1 MTKQELADM
10 FGVSIS
16 TLNTNFPLFC
26 KNQLKRGFLIT
37 REGIGQK
44 ANFIVERTEKQ
55 DLDKSFFST
64 RGASTE
70 ELQGEEWKTLFF
82 NNGYEVS
89 NLGRLRNKKTKVI
102 AKGTIQKNGY
112 VVVSVNNQNYRLHR
126 LVLQTWCPNEDYEEL
141 TVDHINGNR
150 SDNRLENLRWATREE
165 NTLYMIKNRGELNK
179 ELTRLLEKYTYE
191 EVLAL
196 LKSLT

>member
-44 ANFIVERTEKQ
+44 ANFTVERVEKQ
-55 DLDKSFFST
+55 DVDKSIFST
-64 RGASTE
+64 RGASIE
-70 ELQGEEWKTLFF
+70 ELKGEEWKTLFF
-82 NNGYEVS
+82 NNNYEVS

-102 AKGTIQKNGY
+102 AKGTIRKNGY
-112 VVVSVNNQNYRLHR
+112 VDVSVDNKDYRLHR

-150 SDNRLENLRWATREE
+150 SDNRLENLRWATQEE
-165 NTLYMIKNRGELNK
+165 NTVYMMMHRAELNK
-179 ELTRLLEKYTYE
+179 EITRLLSKYSYE
-191 EVLAL
+191 QVL
-196 LKSLT
+196 

>member
-1 MTKQELADM
+1 MIFLTKQELADM

-44 ANFIVERTEKQ
+44 ANFIVERAEKQ
-55 DLDKSFFST
+55 DLDKSIFST
-64 RGASTE
+64 RGTSTE

-165 NTLYMIKNRGELNK
+165 NTIYMMTHRGELNK
-179 ELTRLLEKYTYE
+179 EITRLLSKYSYE
-191 EVLAL
+191 QVL
-196 LKSLT
+196 

>member
-1 MTKQELADM
+1 M

-44 ANFIVERTEKQ
+44 ANFIVERAEKQ
-55 DLDKSFFST
+55 DLDKSIFST
-64 RGASTE
+64 RGASIE
-70 ELQGEEWKTLFF
+70 ELPGEEWKTLFF
-82 NNGYEVS
+82 DNGYEVS
-89 NLGRLRNKKTKVI
+89 NLGRLRNKRTKVI
-102 AKGTIQKNGY
+102 AKGTIKKNGY
-112 VVVSVNNQNYRLHR
+112 VDVSVNNQNYRLHR

-165 NTLYMIKNRGELNK
+165 NTIYMMTHRGELNK
-179 ELTRLLEKYTYE
+179 EITRLLSKHSYE
-191 EVLAL
+191 QVLQML
-196 LKSLT
+196 QQLD

>member
-1 MTKQELADM
+1 MIFLTKQELADM

-44 ANFIVERTEKQ
+44 ANFIVERAEKQ
-55 DLDKSFFST
+55 DLDKSIFST

-165 NTLYMIKNRGELNK
+165 NTIYMMTHRGELNK
-179 ELTRLLEKYTYE
+179 EITRLLSKYSYE
-191 EVLAL
+191 QVL
-196 LKSLT
+196 

>member
-1 MTKQELADM
+1 M

-44 ANFIVERTEKQ
+44 ANFIVERAEKQ
-55 DLDKSFFST
+55 DLDKSIFST
-64 RGASTE
+64 RGASIE
-70 ELQGEEWKTLFF
+70 ELPGEEWKTLFF
-82 NNGYEVS
+82 DNGYEVS
-89 NLGRLRNKKTKVI
+89 NLGRLRNKRTKVI
-102 AKGTIQKNGY
+102 AKGTIKKNGY
-112 VVVSVNNQNYRLHR
+112 VDVSVNNQNYRLHR

-165 NTLYMIKNRGELNK
+165 NTAYMMMHRGELNK
-179 ELTRLLEKYTYE
+179 EITRLLSKHSYE
-191 EVLAL
+191 QVLQML
-196 LKSLT
+196 QQLD

>member
-165 NTLYMIKNRGELNK
+165 NTVYMMTHRGELNK
-179 ELTRLLEKYTYE
+179 EITRLLSRYSYE
-191 EVLAL
+191 QVL
-196 LKSLT
+196 

>member
-44 ANFIVERTEKQ
+44 ANFIVERAEKQ

-82 NNGYEVS
+82 DNGYEVS

-102 AKGTIQKNGY
+102 AKGTIKKNGY
-112 VVVSVNNQNYRLHR
+112 VDVSVNNQNYRLHR

-165 NTLYMIKNRGELNK
+165 NTVYMMTHRGELNK
-179 ELTRLLEKYTYE
+179 EITRLLSKYSYE
-191 EVLAL
+191 QVL
-196 LKSLT
+196 

>member
-1 MTKQELADM
+1 MIFLTKQELADM

-44 ANFIVERTEKQ
+44 ANYIVERVKKQ
-55 DLDKSFFST
+55 DVDKSIFST
-64 RGASTE
+64 RGASIE
-70 ELQGEEWKTLFF
+70 ELEGEEWKTLFF
-82 NNGYEVS
+82 NGGYEIS

-102 AKGTIQKNGY
+102 SKGTITKNGY
-112 VVVSVNNQNYRLHR
+112 VNVSVDNQNYRLHR
-126 LVLQTWCPNEDYEEL
+126 LVLQTWCPNENYEEL

-150 SDNRLENLRWATREE
+150 SDNRLENLRWATQEE
-165 NTLYMIKNRGELNK
+165 NTVYMMMHRSELNK
-179 ELTRLLEKYTYE
+179 EITRLLSKYSYE
-191 EVLAL
+191 QVL
-196 LKSLT
+196 

>member
-55 DLDKSFFST
+55 DLDKSIFST

-70 ELQGEEWKTLFF
+70 ELPGEEWKTLFF

-165 NTLYMIKNRGELNK
+165 NTIYMMTHRGELNK
-179 ELTRLLEKYTYE
+179 EITRLLSKYSYE
-191 EVLAL
+191 QVL
-196 LKSLT
+196 

>member
-37 REGIGQK
+37 REGIGKK
-44 ANFIVERTEKQ
+44 ANFIVERAEKQ
-55 DLDKSFFST
+55 DLDKSIFST
-64 RGASTE
+64 RGTSTE

-165 NTLYMIKNRGELNK
+165 HTIYMMTHRGELNK
-179 ELTRLLEKYTYE
+179 EITRLLSKYSYE
-191 EVLAL
+191 QVL
-196 LKSLT
+196 

>member
-44 ANFIVERTEKQ
+44 ANFTVERVEKQ
-55 DLDKSFFST
+55 DVDKSMFST
-64 RGASTE
+64 RGASIE
-70 ELQGEEWKTLFF
+70 ELEGEEWKTLFL
-82 NNGYEVS
+82 NNNYEVS
-89 NLGRLRNKKTKVI
+89 NLGRLRNKRTKVI
-102 AKGTIQKNGY
+102 AKGTITKNGY
-112 VVVSVNNQNYRLHR
+112 VNVSVDNQNYRLHR

-150 SDNRLENLRWATREE
+150 SDNRLENLRWATQEE
-165 NTLYMIKNRGELNK
+165 NTVYMMMHRGELNK
-179 ELTRLLEKYTYE
+179 EITRLLSKYSYE
-191 EVLAL
+191 QVL
-196 LKSLT
+196 

>member
-1 MTKQELADM
+1 MIFLTKQELADM

-37 REGIGQK
+37 RKGIGQK
-44 ANFIVERTEKQ
+44 ANFTVERVEKQ
-55 DLDKSFFST
+55 DVDKSIFST
-64 RGASTE
+64 RGASIE
-70 ELQGEEWKTLFF
+70 ELKGEEWKTLFF
-82 NNGYEVS
+82 NNNYEVS

-102 AKGTIQKNGY
+102 AKGTIKKNGY
-112 VVVSVNNQNYRLHR
+112 VDVSIDNQNYRLHR

-150 SDNRLENLRWATREE
+150 SDNRLENLRWATQEE
-165 NTLYMIKNRGELNK
+165 NTVYMLMHRSELNK
-179 ELTRLLEKYTYE
+179 EITRLLSKYSYE
-191 EVLAL
+191 QVL
-196 LKSLT
+196 

>member
-1 MTKQELADM
+1 MIFLTKQELADM

-44 ANFIVERTEKQ
+44 ANFIVERAEKQ
-55 DLDKSFFST
+55 DLDKSIFST
-64 RGASTE
+64 RGASIE
-70 ELQGEEWKTLFF
+70 ELPGEEWKTLFF
-82 NNGYEVS
+82 DNGYEVS

-102 AKGTIQKNGY
+102 AKGTIKKNGY
-112 VVVSVNNQNYRLHR
+112 VDVSVNNQNYRLHR

-165 NTLYMIKNRGELNK
+165 NTVYMMMHRGELNK
-179 ELTRLLEKYTYE
+179 EITRLLSKHSYE
-191 EVLAL
+191 QVL
-196 LKSLT
+196 

>member
-1 MTKQELADM
+1 MIFLTKQELADM

-55 DLDKSFFST
+55 DLDKSIFST
-64 RGASTE
+64 RGASIE
-70 ELQGEEWKTLFF
+70 ELPGEEWKTLFF
-82 NNGYEVS
+82 DNGYEVS

-102 AKGTIQKNGY
+102 AKGTIKKNGY
-112 VVVSVNNQNYRLHR
+112 VDVSVNNQNYRLHR

-150 SDNRLENLRWATREE
+150 SDNRLENLRWTTREE
-165 NTLYMIKNRGELNK
+165 NTAYMMMHRGELNK
-179 ELTRLLEKYTYE
+179 EITRLLSKYSYE
-191 EVLAL
+191 QVL
-196 LKSLT
+196 

>member
-44 ANFIVERTEKQ
+44 ANFIVERAEKQ
-55 DLDKSFFST
+55 DLDKSIFST
-64 RGASTE
+64 RGASIE
-70 ELQGEEWKTLFF
+70 ELPGEEWKTLFF
-82 NNGYEVS
+82 DNGYEVS
-89 NLGRLRNKKTKVI
+89 NLGRLRNKRTKVI
-102 AKGTIQKNGY
+102 AKGTIKKNGY
-112 VVVSVNNQNYRLHR
+112 VDVSVNNQNYRLHR

-165 NTLYMIKNRGELNK
+165 NTAYMMMHRGELNK
-179 ELTRLLEKYTYE
+179 EITRLLSKHSYE
-191 EVLAL
+191 QVL
-196 LKSLT
+196 

>member
-1 MTKQELADM
+1 MIFLTKQELADM

-44 ANFIVERTEKQ
+44 SNFTVERVEKQ
-55 DLDKSFFST
+55 DVDKSIFST
-64 RGASTE
+64 RGASIE
-70 ELQGEEWKTLFF
+70 ELKGEEWKTLFF
-82 NNGYEVS
+82 NNNYEVS

-102 AKGTIQKNGY
+102 AKGTIKKNGY
-112 VVVSVNNQNYRLHR
+112 VDVSIDNQNYRLHR

-150 SDNRLENLRWATREE
+150 SDNRLENLRWATQEE
-165 NTLYMIKNRGELNK
+165 NIVYMMMHRSELNK
-179 ELTRLLEKYTYE
+179 EITRLLSKYSYE
-191 EVLAL
+191 QVL
-196 LKSLT
+196 